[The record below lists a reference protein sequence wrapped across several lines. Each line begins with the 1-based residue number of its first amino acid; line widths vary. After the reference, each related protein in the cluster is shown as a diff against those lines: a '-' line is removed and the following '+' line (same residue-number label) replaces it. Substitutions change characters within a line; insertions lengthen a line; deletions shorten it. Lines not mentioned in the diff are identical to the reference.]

1 MTRGRRTHVYAV
13 LLEAAAERGL
23 RRLDGVVFRRVV
35 AALRILADNPRP
47 AGCRKLTGSDR
58 DWRVRVGD
66 YRIIYEIDDRNRE
79 VRVMRIRHR
88 REAYR

>member
-1 MTRGRRTHVYAV
+1 MYAV

-47 AGCRKLTGSDR
+47 AGCRKLTGSDL

>member
-35 AALRILADNPRP
+35 TALRILADNPRP
-47 AGCRKLTGSDR
+47 AGCRKLTGSDL